1 MLPALQ
7 LLQSCCF
14 RQLLPPAHA
23 APAAPTPL
31 LRPAEKIRQEIE
43 DETERHLSK
52 GSKVVSPIP
61 IYLTIYSPLVPNLTL
76 VDMPG
81 ERMCTSLLTR
91 FECGS
96 VAWGAGC
103 SCPTL
108 RWWTCRRAWAA
119 HLTGTMAAA
128 PCCSW

>member
-1 MLPALQ
+1 MHGCSGSRAWCCLRLERAQ
-7 LLQSCCF
+7 LQSCCF

-81 ERMCTSLLTR
+81 ERLCTSLLTR

-96 VAWGAGC
+96 VAWGQ
-103 SCPTL
+103 
-108 RWWTCRRAWAA
+108 
-119 HLTGTMAAA
+119 AAA
-128 PCCSW
+128 AQPYAGGHAGGRGQRT